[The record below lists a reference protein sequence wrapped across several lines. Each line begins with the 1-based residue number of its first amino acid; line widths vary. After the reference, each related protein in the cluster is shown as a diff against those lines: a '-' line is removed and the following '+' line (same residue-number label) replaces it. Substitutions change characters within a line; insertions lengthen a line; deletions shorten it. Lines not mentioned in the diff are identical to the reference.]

1 MSAATPVHPT
11 SSVQVAVPRS
21 AAPAGEGYW
30 STVWRR
36 LKRNKPGMVGLAV
49 ATALFALALSAP
61 LVANDKPIVARLD
74 GALEFPAATTYVDAW
89 VPWQNVRNELK
100 SFHAF
105 GTFPF
110 GDHYPAL
117 EGKTWKEA
125 ELGFAIWPP
134 IRYSPTQVDGTA
146 LKARPSGEHLL
157 GTDDLGRDVLSRMI
171 HGSVVAMLVGIVSMS
186 IAGFIGITAGLA
198 AGFFGGWVDLVLSRI
213 TEIVIC
219 FPQFFL
225 IIAVIAFLPPSILNI
240 MIVIGVFG
248 WTGIYRLVR
257 GEVLAQR
264 ERDYVQAATA
274 LGLPR
279 WRTMLVHVL
288 PNAVSPVFVA
298 IPFGIA
304 GAILTE
310 SSLSFLGFGDPA
322 SPSWGEVVSQG
333 RRYVA
338 QGMWHLTV
346 FPGLAIF
353 VTLTAYN
360 LLGQGLRDAMDPKL
374 RN

>member
-1 MSAATPVHPT
+1 MTTTKKP
-11 SSVQVAVPRS
+11 
-21 AAPAGEGYW
+21 PAGEGYW
-30 STVWRR
+30 ATVWRR
-36 LKRNKPGMVGLAV
+36 LKRNKPGMGGLV
-49 ATALFALALSAP
+49 TALLLFALALSAP
-61 LVANDKPIVARLD
+61 ILANDKPIVARLA
-74 GALEFPAATTYVDAW
+74 GSTEFPAFTTYVDAW

-100 SFHAF
+100 SLHLF

-117 EGKTWKEA
+117 EGKPWKDT
-125 ELGFAIWPP
+125 ELDFAIWPP

-146 LKARPSGEHLL
+146 LKERPSSTHLL

-171 HGSVVAMLVGIVSMS
+171 HGSIVAMLVGIVSMS
-186 IAGFIGITAGLA
+186 IAGCIGVIAGLA
-198 AGFFGGWVDLVLSRI
+198 AGFFGGWVDIVLSRI

-219 FPQFFL
+219 FPSFFL

-248 WTGIYRLVR
+248 WTGIFRLVR
-257 GEVLAQR
+257 GEVLSQR

-274 LGLPR
+274 LGFPR
-279 WRTMLVHVL
+279 WRTMLIHVL
-288 PNAVSPVFVA
+288 PNALSPVFVA

-310 SSLSFLGFGDPA
+310 SALSFLGFGDPS

-338 QGMWHLTV
+338 QGM
-346 FPGLAIF
+346 
-353 VTLTAYN
+353 
-360 LLGQGLRDAMDPKL
+360 
-374 RN
+374 